1 MNLLDADF
9 FKYYFCKKFN
19 IFLYENTTTRRTRKI
34 MAIYSPDNFSLID
47 SPMKLLRL
55 NALAPNFQLPK
66 TAVTIGNFDG
76 VHLGHQAMISQLK
89 QLAAAEN
96 LKTLVMIFEPQPL
109 EFFKGYDAPP
119 RITSLR
125 EKVEYL
131 TKLGVDY
138 IAVAKF
144 DNHFRSLNA
153 ESFAELL
160 KVKLNAEHLV
170 LGDDFHFGKNRQG
183 NSEFLTAYGFQ
194 VTNLTTVALDG
205 ERVSSTRIRQTLQ
218 AGDLALAAK
227 LLGRPYS
234 ITGRVQYGD
243 QIGRTLDFPTIN
255 VALNRHKPCL
265 KGIYGVE
272 VMCETLSLKDKV
284 KADNPEKSGIAG
296 YEPTALFG
304 AGHVGTRPAIK
315 QVHPEWRLEVHFP
328 DVSANLYGLLMRVT
342 FLNYLHGEKDYPS
355 LEALKVGID
364 DDVEKLLE
372 FRQNTPHFP
381 F

>member
-1 MNLLDADF
+1 
-9 FKYYFCKKFN
+9 
-19 IFLYENTTTRRTRKI
+19 
-34 MAIYSPDNFSLID
+34 MAIYSPDNFSFID

-76 VHLGHQAMISQLK
+76 VHLGHQAMIAQLK
-89 QLAAAEN
+89 DLAAAQN

-109 EFFKGYDAPP
+109 EFFKGYEAPP
-119 RITSLR
+119 RISSLR

-131 TKLGVDY
+131 TELGVDY
-138 IAVAKF
+138 IAIAKF
-144 DNHFRSLNA
+144 DNYFRSLSA
-153 ESFAELL
+153 EEFAQIL
-160 KVKLNAEHLV
+160 KQKLNAHSLV

-183 NSEFLTAYGFQ
+183 NSEFLRHYGFH
-194 VTNLTTVALDG
+194 VTNLNTVEQAG

-218 AGDLALAAK
+218 AGDLALAAQ

-243 QIGRTLDFPTIN
+243 QIGRTINFPTIN
-255 VALNRHKPCL
+255 VRLNRHKPCL

-272 VMCETLSLKDKV
+272 VVCETESLKDKV
-284 KADNPEKSGIAG
+284 QAEHPEKLGIAA
-296 YEPTALFG
+296 YDPTALFG

-315 QVHPEWRLEVHFP
+315 QEHPEWRLEVHFP

-342 FLNYLHGEKDYPS
+342 FLNFLHGEKDYPS
-355 LEALKVGID
+355 LEALKAGID

>member
-1 MNLLDADF
+1 MQ
-9 FKYYFCKKFN
+9 
-19 IFLYENTTTRRTRKI
+19 
-34 MAIYSPDNFSLID
+34 
-47 SPMKLLRL
+47 LLRL
-55 NALAPNFQLPK
+55 NALAPDFQLEK

-76 VHLGHQAMISQLK
+76 VHLGHQAMIAQLK
-89 QLAAAEN
+89 QLAAAQQ

-109 EFFKGYDAPP
+109 EFFKGYEAPP
-119 RITSLR
+119 RISSLR

-144 DNHFRSLNA
+144 DNYFRSLSA
-153 ESFAELL
+153 EAFADIL
-160 KVKLNAEHLV
+160 KYKLNAHSLV

-183 NSEFLTAYGFQ
+183 NSEFLQQYGFQ
-194 VTNLTTVALDG
+194 VTNLNTILADG

-243 QIGRTLDFPTIN
+243 QIGRTIDFPTIN
-255 VALNRHKPCL
+255 VRLNRHKPCL
-265 KGIYGVE
+265 NGIYGVE
-272 VMCETLSLKDKV
+272 VLCETESLQAKV
-284 KADNPEKSGIAG
+284 QAENPNQPGIAG
-296 YEPTALFG
+296 YDPTALFG

-315 QVHPEWRLEVHFP
+315 QDHPEWRLEVHFP
-328 DVSANLYGLLMRVT
+328 EVSANLYGLLMRVT

-355 LEALKVGID
+355 LEALKAGID

-372 FRQNTPHFP
+372 FRRSTPKFP
-381 F
+381 FE

>member
-1 MNLLDADF
+1 MQ
-9 FKYYFCKKFN
+9 
-19 IFLYENTTTRRTRKI
+19 
-34 MAIYSPDNFSLID
+34 
-47 SPMKLLRL
+47 LLRL
-55 NALAPNFQLPK
+55 NALSSTTDLAQ

-76 VHLGHQAMISQLK
+76 VHVGHQAMIQQLK
-89 QLAAAEN
+89 AVAAAQQ
-96 LKTLVMIFEPQPL
+96 LKTVVMLFEPQPL

-119 RITSLR
+119 RISSLR

-131 TKLGVDY
+131 TELGIDY

-153 ESFAELL
+153 EAFAHLL
-160 KVKLNAEHLV
+160 KNSLNATHLV

-183 NSEFLTAYGFQ
+183 NSEFLRNYGFQ
-194 VTNLTTVALDG
+194 VTNLNTIELNG

-255 VALNRHKPCL
+255 VRLNRHKPCL
-265 KGIYGVE
+265 NGIYGVE
-272 VMCETLSLKDKV
+272 VVCETTSLTDTVSNAHPSKTGV
-284 KADNPEKSGIAG
+284 AG
-296 YEPTALFG
+296 YSPNSLFG

-315 QVHPEWRLEVHFP
+315 QEHPEWRLEVHFP
-328 DVSANLYGLLMRVT
+328 NVSANLYGLLMRVT
-342 FLNYLHGEKDYPS
+342 FLNYLHGEKNYPS
-355 LEALKVGID
+355 LEALKAGID

-372 FRQNTPHFP
+372 FRQDHPNFP

>member
-1 MNLLDADF
+1 MQ
-9 FKYYFCKKFN
+9 
-19 IFLYENTTTRRTRKI
+19 
-34 MAIYSPDNFSLID
+34 
-47 SPMKLLRL
+47 LLRL
-55 NALAPNFQLPK
+55 NALSSTTDLAQ

-76 VHLGHQAMISQLK
+76 VHVGHQAMIQQLK
-89 QLAAAEN
+89 AVAAAQQ
-96 LKTLVMIFEPQPL
+96 LKTVVMLFEPQPL

-119 RITSLR
+119 RISSLR

-131 TKLGVDY
+131 TELGIDY

-153 ESFAELL
+153 EAFAHLL
-160 KVKLNAEHLV
+160 KNSLNATHLV

-183 NSEFLTAYGFQ
+183 NSDFLRDFGFQ
-194 VTNLTTVALDG
+194 VTNLSTVNLSG

-218 AGDLALAAK
+218 AGDLALAAQ

-255 VALNRHKPCL
+255 VRLNRHRPCL
-265 KGIYGVE
+265 NGIYGVE
-272 VMCETLSLKDKV
+272 VICETSPLSEKV
-284 KADNPEKSGIAG
+284 KHDHPDKTGVAG
-296 YEPTALFG
+296 YSPNSLFG
-304 AGHVGTRPAIK
+304 AGHVGTRPAIQ
-315 QVHPEWRLEVHFP
+315 QVQPEWRLEVHFP
-328 DVSANLYGLLMRVT
+328 NVSANLYGLLMRVT
-342 FLNYLHGEKDYPS
+342 FLNYLHGEKNYPS
-355 LEALKVGID
+355 LEALKAGID

-372 FRQNTPHFP
+372 FRQDHPNFP